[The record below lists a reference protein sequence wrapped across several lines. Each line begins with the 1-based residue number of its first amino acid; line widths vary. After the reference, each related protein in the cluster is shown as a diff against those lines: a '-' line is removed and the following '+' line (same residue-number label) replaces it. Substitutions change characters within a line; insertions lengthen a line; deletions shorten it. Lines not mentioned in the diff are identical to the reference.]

1 MINNNPRVLVIS
13 NTHDYSTDH
22 ITFNLKNANIP
33 YLRLDRD
40 RFSLM
45 DIKLFPVER
54 EIYGNS
60 NNINFKISPKKLR
73 SIYFRGPIYL
83 RDIYKTEL
91 TPDEQ
96 FSRSQWAAF
105 IRSLV
110 IFENILWVNHPQATY
125 KAEIKPYQLYIAK
138 KIGFKVPNTIVTN
151 SNEIHNHPKLNK
163 SDKKYIIKTLDPV
176 ILKIKK
182 HEAFI
187 YTNIINAKELRSLNI
202 SNAPIILQ
210 EALIPK
216 IDIRV
221 TVVDD
226 TIYAVSIKK
235 DGKGIDKDWRTEK
248 NNLKFEETALPLKI
262 NNICI
267 ELIRQLGLKFGAIDL
282 IYYDNNYYFLE
293 INPTGEW
300 AWLLE
305 HTKMD
310 IDKKITNLLIK
321 GIK

>member
-1 MINNNPRVLVIS
+1 MINNNPHVLIIS

-22 ITFNLKNANIP
+22 ITYQLKISGIS
-33 YLRLDRD
+33 YLRIDRD

-45 DIKLFPVER
+45 DIKLFPLER
-54 EIYGNS
+54 KISGNL
-60 NNINFKISPKKLR
+60 NDINFNISPKNLR

-83 RDIYKTEL
+83 RDIYQPEL
-91 TPDEQ
+91 SPDEQ

-105 IRSLV
+105 IRSFV
-110 IFENILWVNHPQATY
+110 IFENIVWVNHPQATY

-138 KIGFKVPNTIVTN
+138 KIGFKIPYTIITN
-151 SNEIHNHPKLNK
+151 SNKLNK
-163 SDKKYIIKTLDPV
+163 NLKSFKSNKKYIIKTLDPV
-176 ILKIKK
+176 ILKIKE

-187 YTNIINAKELRSLNI
+187 YSNIINNEELKNINI

-221 TVVDD
+221 TVIED
-226 TIYAVSIKK
+226 TVYAVSIKK
-235 DGKGIDKDWRTEK
+235 DGLGIDKDWRTEK
-248 NNLKFEETALPLKI
+248 NNLKFEEITLPPKF
-262 NNICI
+262 NNNCI
-267 ELIRQLGLKFGAIDL
+267 ELVKQLGLKFGAIDL
-282 IYYDNNYYFLE
+282 AYYNNDYYFFE

-305 HTKMD
+305 HTKID
-310 IDKKITNLLIK
+310 IDKKIANILIK